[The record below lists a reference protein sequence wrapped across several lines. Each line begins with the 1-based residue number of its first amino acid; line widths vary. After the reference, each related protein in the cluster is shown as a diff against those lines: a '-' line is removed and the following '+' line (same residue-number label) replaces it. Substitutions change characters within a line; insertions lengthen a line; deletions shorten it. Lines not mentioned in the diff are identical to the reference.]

1 MGKEMIHKVKLRK
14 YLILKRISI
23 YLLVDLKT
31 KSEIYYSEKL
41 KGKWFCFVINLSG
54 SDQAY
59 QYIICDRKKG
69 FW

>member
-1 MGKEMIHKVKLRK
+1 MKGLMGKEMIHKVKLRK

-41 KGKWFCFVINLSG
+41 KGK
-54 SDQAY
+54 
-59 QYIICDRKKG
+59 
-69 FW
+69 